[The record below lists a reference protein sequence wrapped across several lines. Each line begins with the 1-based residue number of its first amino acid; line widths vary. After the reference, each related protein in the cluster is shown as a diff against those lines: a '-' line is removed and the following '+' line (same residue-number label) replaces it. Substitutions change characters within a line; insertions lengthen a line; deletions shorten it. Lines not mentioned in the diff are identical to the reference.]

1 MIKSGLAGSAIVL
14 IGMAAVAQAEQPL
27 GVVYPPD
34 NHETTAAQIFLIGT
48 AAPTGEVTVNG
59 QRIDRSPAGHFA
71 PSFPLQLGENTFT
84 LQRGAETVVIRVT
97 RTAAEPPAP
106 IGTAFG
112 VGSLSPAVDI
122 ARMSGETVCFGAIA
136 PPNAAVSVALAG
148 IQIPLLPQSS
158 AIDLPPNSAVLT
170 SQNQP
175 ISLTAQQYQGCA
187 PIGLPASNG
196 EPILSGTLLYGN
208 NIITGAVVPSATP
221 GSSSESVPTPTGIVD
236 LGYPNFELRLNNE
249 ITNQRGA
256 GRVQILS
263 PINPQVI
270 EVTAASGTARSG
282 ASTDYSRLTPL
293 PQGTRASVTGR
304 EGEWL
309 RLDYGAWIRASETR
323 VVENAALPRSLIRS
337 ATTRQAN
344 GWTEIVFPLQV
355 PVPVSIQQGDRTF
368 TLTLHNTIAQTDTIR
383 ADADAVI
390 DRLDWQQIAPDR
402 VQYTFNLKSAQ
413 QWGYK
418 LRYEGT
424 SLILSLRHPPQLG
437 TRQQPLAGMRILLD
451 PGHGGPEDFGA
462 RGPTGYPEKA
472 QTLVI
477 ANLLRPRL
485 EALGATVLMTR
496 EDDADLLPQ
505 DRVNLINDL
514 EPTIALSLHYN
525 ALPDAGNAEETAGIS
540 TFWYNAQAHNLAQVI
555 HDGLVQRLD
564 RPSYGVYWNN
574 LALTRPTV
582 APAVLLE
589 FGFMINPEEFEWI
602 VDPQQQERLADALA
616 QSLVDW
622 RRSIE

>member
-1 MIKSGLAGSAIVL
+1 MKGLAWLAFGGMTVIGTPAAI
-14 IGMAAVAQAEQPL
+14 AQTEQPL

-34 NHETTAAQIFLIGT
+34 GHETTAAQIFLIGT

-59 QRIDRSPAGHFA
+59 QQIDRSPAGHFA
-71 PSFPLQLGENTFT
+71 PSFPLALGENTFT
-84 LQRGAETVVIRVT
+84 LQHGSETVVIRVI
-97 RTAAEPPAP
+97 RNPSEPPAP
-106 IGTAFG
+106 VGVSFG
-112 VGSLSPAVDI
+112 EGSLSPAVDI
-122 ARMSGETVCFGAIA
+122 ARMPGETVCFGAIA
-136 PPNAAVSVALAG
+136 PPNATVSVQIAG
-148 IQIPLLPQSS
+148 AQIPLLPQSG

-175 ISLTAQQYQGCA
+175 ISLTAQQYRGCA
-187 PIGLPASNG
+187 PLNAP
-196 EPILSGTLLYGN
+196 SGALFYGN
-208 NIITGAVVPSATP
+208 NLAAIAPATS
-221 GSSSESVPTPTGIVD
+221 GD
-236 LGYPNFELRLNNE
+236 LGQPEFQLRLNGE
-249 ITNQRGA
+249 TVTQTGT
-256 GRVQILS
+256 GRVELLS
-263 PINPQVI
+263 PVNPPVI

-282 ASTDYSRLTPL
+282 ASTDFSRLTPL

-323 VVENAALPRSLIRS
+323 TVESAALPRSIIRS
-337 ATTRQAN
+337 VTTRQAN
-344 GWTEIVFPLQV
+344 GWTEVVFPLQV
-355 PVPVSIQQGDRTF
+355 PVPVSVTQGDRTF

-383 ADADAVI
+383 ADADVVI

-424 SLILSLRHPPQLG
+424 SLILSLRHPPQPG

-472 QTLVI
+472 QTLAI
-477 ANLLRPRL
+477 ANLIRPRL

-505 DRVNLINDL
+505 DRVNLINEL

-525 ALPDAGNAEETAGIS
+525 ALPDEGNAEDTAGIS
-540 TFWYNAQAHNLAQVI
+540 TFWYNAQAHDLAQVI
-555 HDGLVQRLD
+555 HDQLVQRLD

-582 APAVLLE
+582 APSVLLE